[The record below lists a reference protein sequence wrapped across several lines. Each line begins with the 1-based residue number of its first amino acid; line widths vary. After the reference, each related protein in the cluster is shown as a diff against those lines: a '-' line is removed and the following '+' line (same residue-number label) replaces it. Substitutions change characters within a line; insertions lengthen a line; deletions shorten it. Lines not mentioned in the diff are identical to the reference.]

1 MSILK
6 KIAAAAAA
14 LAMAG
19 AVGSAHA
26 AVIEGN
32 FNNNGYSVLNL
43 HVTETSNVD
52 FLFLD
57 GYGDA
62 TFSLF
67 DGEGKHLVTNDD
79 ANGSLR
85 PHLTQSLAAGNY
97 SLMVSYCCT
106 VVWSLGVGSVNSD
119 GFNYGSYW
127 FGGNANLASAQAYL
141 DTSPNQW
148 AANAAYRFQMT
159 NAEAG
164 HADVPE
170 PASIALFGAAVAA
183 LGVARRRGKQA

>member
-6 KIAAAAAA
+6 KIAAAAALS
-14 LAMAG
+14 LAATG
-19 AVGSAHA
+19 ASHA

-43 HVTETSNVD
+43 HVSEAANVD

-57 GYGDA
+57 GYRDA

-67 DGEGKHLVTNDD
+67 DAQGRHLVTNDD
-79 ANGSLR
+79 ASGSLH

-106 VVWSLGVGSVNSD
+106 VVWSLGVGAVGSD

-127 FGGNANLASAQAYL
+127 FGGNANLASVQAYL
-141 DTSPNQW
+141 DARPA
-148 AANAAYRFQMT
+148 AANLAYRFEMT

-170 PASIALFGAAVAA
+170 PASIALFGAAIAA
-183 LGVARRRGKQA
+183 LGLARRRAGKA